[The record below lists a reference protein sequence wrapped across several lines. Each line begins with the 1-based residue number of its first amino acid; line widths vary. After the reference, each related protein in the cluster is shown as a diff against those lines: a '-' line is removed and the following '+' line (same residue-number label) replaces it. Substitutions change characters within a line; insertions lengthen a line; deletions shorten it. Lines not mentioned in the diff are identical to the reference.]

1 MNLKPFTAAVMI
13 TACVAA
19 LASETHAPKPDLLF
33 TEDDG
38 LLSVEAEYYYKQ
50 TLATKRAWHVASQ
63 ERTPDIKPDPDPS
76 HLPGAS
82 GGAYVEILPDSR
94 VTHDDP
100 LIDGENFSSEPGKMG
115 VLHYKA
121 HFKNPGRYYVW
132 VRVFST
138 GTEDNGIHVGLNGE
152 WPASGQRWQTVKK
165 HAWAWDSRQ
174 RTDEVHSGV
183 PLQLYLDVTKP
194 GENEIMFSMREDGFA
209 MDKFIL
215 SSNRE
220 FVPDEN

>member
-13 TACVAA
+13 TACGAA
-19 LASETHAPKPDLLF
+19 LASETQAPKSDLVCA
-33 TEDDG
+33 EDDG

-50 TLATKRAWHVASQ
+50 SLATTRAWHVASQ
-63 ERTPDIKPDPDPS
+63 ERIPDIKPDPDPS

-100 LIDGENFSSEPGKMG
+100 LIDEENFSSEPGKMG

-121 HFKNPGRYYVW
+121 HFKNTGRYYVW

-152 WPASGQRWQTVKK
+152 WPESGQRWQ
-165 HAWAWDSRQ
+165 
-174 RTDEVHSGV
+174 
-183 PLQLYLDVTKP
+183 LQLYLDVTKP

-220 FVPDEN
+220 FVPDGN